1 MLRPSIRGFT
11 IVELLVVV
19 AIIGVLATVILANL
33 NQGRERAAAANELR
47 QLQEIEK
54 ALRVYLIDN
63 GYAQWW
69 EQGDSSGVHMST
81 INEIRN
87 DSDAPG
93 FDQYIS
99 ELPKSY
105 LNSDF
110 DYQYR
115 NSGDPL
121 QTPCGDRRRGV
132 SIRIDQAHSANPE
145 AVLEIDQE
153 LDGGD
158 GMDCGRFRWSDDAS
172 QSIYYIIAND
182 SDDL

>member
-54 ALRVYLIDN
+54 ALRIYFIDN
-63 GYAQWW
+63 GYAQWP
-69 EQGDSSGVHMST
+69 SGNDRNLNGRPFPA
-81 INEIRN
+81 INTMRTGY
-87 DSDAPG
+87 PG
-93 FDQYIS
+93 LDTYIP
-99 ELPKSY
+99 ELPESY

-110 DYQYR
+110 DYQYN
-115 NSGDPL
+115 NSGNPL

-158 GMDCGRFRWSDDAS
+158 GMDCGRFRWSEDAS